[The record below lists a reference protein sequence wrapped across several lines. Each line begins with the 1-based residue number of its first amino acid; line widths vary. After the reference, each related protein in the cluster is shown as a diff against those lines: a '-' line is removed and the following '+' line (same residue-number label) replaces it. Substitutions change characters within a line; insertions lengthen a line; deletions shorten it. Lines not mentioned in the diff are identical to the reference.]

1 VEECA
6 SLTAA
11 GREQTVEREQGQTE
25 RDRQA
30 PRDLAAATAIALAGD
45 DGALDQPQPGGNGSP
60 ARVEATGP
68 ARGRRSAA
76 SQGKVVELVRLIIV
90 ALFALGGW
98 EVAQSLGG
106 GRSSMLAAGIVVGS
120 GLGYVLGGAFGRGT
134 MTAVSQAERELAR
147 VPAAHVLGAGIG
159 LMFGLVLSALVSIPL
174 YHLPSA
180 AAYPTI
186 AFVFV
191 TTGYTGSRLGL
202 SKSEGMLALF
212 GVKPRAAGTS
222 QGEVTVLDSSVI
234 LDGRIVALVQMGF
247 LTGPLLVAREVLDE
261 LQRVA
266 DSSDPA
272 LRQRGRRGLDL
283 LLALKRDPSI
293 EVVLVEEPSVPG
305 EDVDARLVRLTRA
318 RGGVLLTNDA
328 ALSKLAAALDVRVR
342 SIHALAEALRSH
354 MVPGEQILL
363 RLTRKGRDRGQ
374 GVGYTDDGTMVVV
387 EDGED
392 SVGGTIT
399 VAVTNIIQ
407 TSTGVLA
414 FARIAPARRA

>member
-1 VEECA
+1 MGFEQQE
-6 SLTAA
+6 TEI
-11 GREQTVEREQGQTE
+11 GRQS
-25 RDRQA
+25 
-30 PRDLAAATAIALAGD
+30 PRDLAASTAIALAED
-45 DGALDQPQPGGNGSP
+45 DGVLDPPPPGGNGSP
-60 ARVEATGP
+60 DKVEATG
-68 ARGRRSAA
+68 RGRRPVAPR
-76 SQGKVVELVRLIIV
+76 GRVVELVRLIIV
-90 ALFALGGW
+90 ALFSVGGW

-120 GLGYVLGGAFGRGT
+120 GLGYVLGGVFGRGT
-134 MTAVSQAERELAR
+134 MTAVSQLERELAR

-159 LMFGLVLSALVSIPL
+159 LLFGLVLSALVSIPL
-174 YHLPSA
+174 YHLPPA

-186 AFVFV
+186 AFVFL

-212 GVKPRAAGTS
+212 GVKPKAAGTS

-234 LDGRIVALVQMGF
+234 LDGRIAALVQMGF
-247 LTGPLLVAREVLDE
+247 LTGPLLVTREVLDE

-272 LRQRGRRGLDL
+272 MRMRGRRGLDL
-283 LLALKRDPSI
+283 LLGLKRDPSI

-354 MVPGEQILL
+354 TVPGERILL

-392 SVGGTIT
+392 LVGGTIR
-399 VAVTNIIQ
+399 VAVTNVIQ
-407 TSTGVLA
+407 TSTGMLA
-414 FARIAPARRA
+414 FARIAPAREA

>member
-1 VEECA
+1 MELEE
-6 SLTAA
+6 
-11 GREQTVEREQGQTE
+11 RQTQI
-25 RDRQA
+25 DRRA
-30 PRDLAAATAIALAGD
+30 PRDLAAETAIALAGD
-45 DGALDQPQPGGNGSP
+45 DDAFDHLQPGGNGTP
-60 ARVEATGP
+60 IKAEATRPSGGSRAVAP
-68 ARGRRSAA
+68 RGR
-76 SQGKVVELVRLIIV
+76 VVEFVRLIIV
-90 ALFALGGW
+90 ALFAVGGW
-98 EVAQSLGG
+98 EVAQGLGG
-106 GRSSMLAAGIVVGS
+106 GRSSMLAAGIGVGS

-159 LMFGLVLSALVSIPL
+159 LLFGLVLSALVSIPL
-174 YHLPSA
+174 YHLPPA
-180 AAYPTI
+180 AAFPTI

-191 TTGYTGSRLGL
+191 TAGYTGSRFGL
-202 SKSEGMLALF
+202 SRSEGMLALF

-234 LDGRIVALVQMGF
+234 LDGRIAALVQMGF
-247 LTGPLLVAREVLDE
+247 LTGPLLVTREVLDE

-272 LRQRGRRGLDL
+272 MRMRGRRGLDL
-283 LLALKRDPSI
+283 LLGLKRDPSI

-354 MVPGEQILL
+354 TVPGERILL
-363 RLTRKGRDRGQ
+363 RLTRKGRDRGRRI
-374 GVGYTDDGTMVVV
+374 GPTVRWCL
-387 EDGED
+387 
-392 SVGGTIT
+392 SVGGRGEQGMCRGRWPL
-399 VAVTNIIQ
+399 VGA
-407 TSTGVLA
+407 G
-414 FARIAPARRA
+414 RRVRWVVPEAKGR